1 MSHFTVAKS
10 ASQGCRR
17 VEQPKALFLS
27 FVFDSETGSFI
38 TAQPAFKDR
47 GSVSIQCFFFFVL
60 FSESGLYVFT
70 KYGTVM
76 ICCHSCFLCPD
87 QIKFHSVFFFLFF
100 WFVCWFFAVVSSECF
115 RFSVYALTMFKKFE
129 VSMCLKNDKLKRDWG
144 TNHSRAP
151 IAA

>member
-10 ASQGCRR
+10 ASQGCGH
-17 VEQPKALFLS
+17 VKQPKALFLS

-47 GSVSIQCFFFFVL
+47 GSVSIQCFLFFL

-87 QIKFHSVFFFLFF
+87 QIKFHSAFFFLFF
-100 WFVCWFFAVVSSECF
+100 WFVCWFFAVVSSQ
-115 RFSVYALTMFKKFE
+115 SALDFLYMHLL
-129 VSMCLKNDKLKRDWG
+129 CLRNLRCLCV
-144 TNHSRAP
+144 
-151 IAA
+151 

>member
-1 MSHFTVAKS
+1 M
-10 ASQGCRR
+10 RR
-17 VEQPKALFLS
+17 VLLLQHSQHSRTEDLS
-27 FVFDSETGSFI
+27 
-38 TAQPAFKDR
+38 PY
-47 GSVSIQCFFFFVL
+47 SVFFFVL